1 MTSPMPP
8 AEPAYADRT
17 YRSAPGI
24 AGGAL
29 LLALALWLGVDAVVQ
44 GAGNAPWLSLAVLLW
59 LVPLIVAFSF
69 RPVVLASADRMLVR
83 NPFRT
88 ITLPWASVADVRAG
102 YSSEVFDQSG
112 GKYQL
117 WAIPVSLRQRKRA
130 ARRQS
135 RDAAVDG
142 QSGVSVT
149 ADVTDRARMAP
160 TDQSIRDLRD
170 LAEEGA
176 SREGAQGPVSI
187 RWAYEIIAPAVA
199 GAVLFVVLLVIG

>member
-1 MTSPMPP
+1 MTSPTPP

-44 GAGNAPWLSLAVLLW
+44 GSGNAPWLSLAVLLW
-59 LVPLIVAFSF
+59 VVPLIVAFSF

-102 YSSEVFDQSG
+102 YSSEVFDRSG
-112 GKYQL
+112 AKYQL
-117 WAIPVSLRQRKRA
+117 WSIPVSLRRRKQA
-130 ARRQS
+130 ARRRA
-135 RDAAVDG
+135 RDAAVGG
-142 QSGVSVT
+142 QPQASVP
-149 ADVTDRARMAP
+149 ADVADRARMAP

-170 LAEEGA
+170 LAEENA
-176 SREGAQGPVSI
+176 AREGAQGPVSI
-187 RWAYEIIAPAVA
+187 RWAYEIIAPAAA
-199 GAVLFVVLLVIG
+199 GAVLFVVLLIIG